1 MVRPANPSDISSD
14 AADFLNRT
22 FEINH
27 DARPTAAELLEHPFI
42 AGSSSSQGT
51 ISLEQASATL
61 EAAAASR
68 QSNVSGLPFGLA
80 VRNHNTVPSV

>member
-1 MVRPANPSDISSD
+1 MVRPANPSDISSE
-14 AADFLNRT
+14 AADFLDST

-27 DARPTAAELLEHPFI
+27 DARPTAAQLLDHPFI
-42 AGSSSSQGT
+42 AGGSSFQGG

-68 QSNVSGLPFGLA
+68 QANAAGFPLGLIA
-80 VRNHNTVPSV
+80 KTS